1 MEKPK
6 IYTKQDADALCDWFK
21 SRELPKSLQVDKAT
35 FIPNLRITVD
45 SLCEC
50 TQRYWNNPRM
60 AGYLLQLDKI
70 KKVLEQGEAE

>member
-6 IYTKQDADALCDWFK
+6 IYTKQDADDLCEWFK

-35 FIPNLRITVD
+35 FIPNLPFTVG

-50 TQRYWNNPRM
+50 AQRYWNNPRM
-60 AGYLLQLDKI
+60 SGYLIQLDKI
-70 KKVLEQGEAE
+70 KKVLEQGEAQ